1 MILYLDT
8 SSLVKLYL
16 EEIHT
21 VTVREWVKE
30 AELIATCRVALPETI
45 SAFHRRF
52 RSGDFSKPDYEKLI
66 AGFTEDWRK
75 YVVLDFD
82 ELEAGLLVG
91 KYGLKGFDALHLS
104 SAKMMRQDANLALFF
119 SSFDEKLNN
128 AAAAEGF
135 EVLVPK

>member
-8 SSLVKLYL
+8 SSLVKLYVD
-16 EEIHT
+16 EVHA
-21 VTVREWVKE
+21 VTVREWVE
-30 AELIATCRVALPETI
+30 DAELIATCRVALPEAI

-52 RSGDFSKPDYEKLI
+52 RSGDFSKPDYENLI

-91 KYGLKGFDALHLS
+91 KYGLRGFDAVHLS

-119 SSFDEKLNN
+119 SSFDEKLNK
-128 AAAAEGF
+128 AAAGEGF
-135 EVLVPK
+135 QVLVPE